1 MVRYI
6 SFSPYFSGLV
16 NIIMSYEMFL
26 AIAAITKRKVI
37 LPPDC
42 WMLFLSKSQ
51 SKKDWIDFW
60 KIFDKEV
67 LLEEFDCIE
76 HRDVP
81 EFTGKFSKM
90 QGKKSYTR
98 GIGNCDLDLS
108 EINFDSH
115 TCSDSHTVFV
125 DRSIESQDFK
135 DFCNGRSV
143 MELDCD
149 EQFLHFENNLFGH
162 YWYHVYPGGE
172 ILRNKLKDKI
182 NRVLKYHDKF
192 YFYAD
197 AVRRDLGPFNAV
209 HVRRNDFLEARE
221 EELECVN
228 APEKILEMFD
238 KLPFYDKTLPI
249 YIATDEQDRSFFD
262 LLGEKY
268 DIYFYED
275 FDYEFGEDFLD
286 DDLHIA
292 VLEQVICSQSE
303 NFFGTYLST
312 FSKRINIMRGL
323 EGRQADDHL
332 GINHLPEVPDE
343 NLDDVFP
350 WRKMSDDRW
359 QWNSSSHLQWMH
371 EENGKLVMP

>member
-6 SFSPYFSGLV
+6 SFSPYYSGLV

-51 SKKDWIDFW
+51 KKEDWIDFW

-81 EFTGKFSKM
+81 EFQGKLGKM
-90 QGKKSYTR
+90 QGKDSYTR
-98 GIGNCDLDLS
+98 DIGRCDLDLS
-108 EINFDSH
+108 EIIFDSS
-115 TCSDSHTVFV
+115 TVSDEHTVFV
-125 DRSIESQDFK
+125 NEEIDTQDFH
-135 DFCNGRSV
+135 DFCHNRTV

-172 ILRNKLKDKI
+172 NLRNKLKDKV
-182 NRVLKYHDKF
+182 NRVLRYNDKF

-197 AVRRDLGPFNAV
+197 TVHQELGPFNSI
-209 HVRRNDFLEARE
+209 HVRRNDFLDARE
-221 EELECVN
+221 DEIQCVN
-228 APEKILEMFD
+228 APEKILEMVD
-238 KLPFYDKTLPI
+238 RLPFYDKSLPL

-268 DIYFYED
+268 DIHFYED
-275 FDYEFGEDFLD
+275 FDYKFGDDFEE

-292 VLEQVICSQSE
+292 VLEQTICSQSE

-323 EGRQADDHL
+323 ENRQAEDHL
-332 GINHLPEVPDE
+332 GINHLPEEPDE
-343 NLDDVFP
+343 NLVDVFP
-350 WRKMSDDRW
+350 WRKMSDNTW

-371 EENGKLVMP
+371 EENGKLVEL